1 MVLRNNRSTPQ
12 TKGVAPKV
20 LLMKRP
26 VSVYNKLPQ
35 DNHVDPVSGIVS
47 ERGSSQKFK
56 FKVHVNRKAYVK
68 RSAIYLSRWN
78 RTGQE
83 TIYRI

>member
-20 LLMKRP
+20 LLMKRS

-35 DNHVDPVSGIVS
+35 DNHVDPVSGIVC

-56 FKVHVNRKAYVK
+56 FKVHVNIKAYVK
-68 RSAIYLSRWN
+68 RSAIYLSR
-78 RTGQE
+78 
-83 TIYRI
+83 

>member
-26 VSVYNKLPQ
+26 VCNKLPQ
-35 DNHVDPVSGIVS
+35 DNHVDPVSGIVR

-68 RSAIYLSRWN
+68 RRAIYLSRWN